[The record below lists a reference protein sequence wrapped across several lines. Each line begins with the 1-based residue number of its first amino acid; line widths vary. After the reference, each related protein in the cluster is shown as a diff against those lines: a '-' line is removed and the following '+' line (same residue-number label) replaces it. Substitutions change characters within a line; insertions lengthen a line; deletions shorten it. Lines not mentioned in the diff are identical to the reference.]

1 MEKALNQAKEG
12 RLHILKIM
20 NEAISEARPNIS
32 NFAPRI
38 YTTKIPTDKIG
49 AVIGPGGKVI
59 QKMQRDFNVEI
70 NIEEDGTV
78 SISGQ
83 DAALA
88 KEAKE
93 YIKWLT
99 AEPEIGKTYSGRV
112 AGVKEFGAFV
122 EFLPGT
128 QGLLHISQIDN
139 KRVNKVSDV
148 LKEGDTIKVKLI
160 GIEGGKFSL
169 SRKVLLKDTP
179 PAEEGKT
186 ETAESEE

>member
-1 MEKALNQAKEG
+1 
-12 RLHILKIM
+12 M

-32 NFAPRI
+32 MYAPRI

-59 QKMQRDFNVEI
+59 QKMQKDFNVEI

-93 YIKWLT
+93 YIRWLT
-99 AEPEIGKTYSGRV
+99 AEPEIGKTYSGKV
-112 AGVKEFGAFV
+112 AGIKEFGAFV

-148 LKEGDTIKVKLI
+148 LKEGDTVKVKLI

-169 SRKVLLKDTP
+169 SRKVLLKDVPGT
-179 PAEEGKT
+179 EEEKPENG
-186 ETAESEE
+186 E